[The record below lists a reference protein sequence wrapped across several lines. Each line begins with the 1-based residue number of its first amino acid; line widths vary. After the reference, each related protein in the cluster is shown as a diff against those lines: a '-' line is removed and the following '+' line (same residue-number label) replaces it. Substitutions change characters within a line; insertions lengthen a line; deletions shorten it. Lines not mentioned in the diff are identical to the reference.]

1 MYYSGINI
9 KSHWNILTH
18 YVIQTLLQM
27 AHFHSWHKQ
36 IQSSAQVQL
45 KMWAKQTS
53 LCFYMSFSTLK
64 QEHHLKP
71 DPEQLQELKQPLM
84 RKKTENI
91 QINSVT
97 PTNNWKTSKTNSKLV
112 LTYESTHDLDTW
124 INDFIEINK
133 INVLNITLTYSL
145 LSYIAIQPGSVPINF
160 I

>member
-1 MYYSGINI
+1 
-9 KSHWNILTH
+9 
-18 YVIQTLLQM
+18 
-27 AHFHSWHKQ
+27 
-36 IQSSAQVQL
+36 
-45 KMWAKQTS
+45 
-53 LCFYMSFSTLK
+53 
-64 QEHHLKP
+64 
-71 DPEQLQELKQPLM
+71 M

-112 LTYESTHDLDTW
+112 LTYESTRDLDTW